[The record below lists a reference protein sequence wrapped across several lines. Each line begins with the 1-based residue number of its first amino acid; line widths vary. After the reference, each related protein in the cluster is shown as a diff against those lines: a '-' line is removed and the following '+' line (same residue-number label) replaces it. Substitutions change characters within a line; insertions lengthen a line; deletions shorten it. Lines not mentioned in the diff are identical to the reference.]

1 MHNRIW
7 GVVRCSMY
15 PAADSDDTT
24 AARTVGQHCTGW
36 RTTPSHSST
45 ASAAAS
51 WFQFFPI

>member
-1 MHNRIW
+1 
-7 GVVRCSMY
+7 MY